1 MTCYFRY
8 KQMKDVFAK
17 AGVEVT
23 QENRKEIDRVIH
35 SVVGVEYK
43 DCSATWRAVK
53 EHLAED
59 EGAFVEKLREAL

>member
-1 MTCYFRY
+1 
-8 KQMKDVFAK
+8 MKDVFAK

-23 QENRKEIDRVIH
+23 KENRKEIDRVIH

-43 DCSATWRAVK
+43 DCSSTWKAVK

-59 EGAFVEKLREAL
+59 EEAFVEKLRKAL